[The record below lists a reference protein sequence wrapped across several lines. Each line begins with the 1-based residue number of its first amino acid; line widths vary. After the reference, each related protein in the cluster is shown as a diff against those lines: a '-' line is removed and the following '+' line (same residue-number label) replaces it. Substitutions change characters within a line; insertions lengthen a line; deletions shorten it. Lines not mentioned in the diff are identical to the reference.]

1 MKRKILVIENDKNI
15 RKFETSVLVQKRCE
29 ILAMDAELEVFEHL
43 VSFLPGVILLDLIK
57 PSDLGTQICDSL
69 KKDERTKH
77 IPVLTLYTA
86 FKIVDVISNCTDRV
100 ISNAFNGSKLIETIE
115 KQIEAFKRS
124 LFELIF
130 ITRQNFLN
138 G

>member
-15 RKFETSVLVQKRCE
+15 RKFETCVLVQKRYE

-43 VSFLPGVILLDLIK
+43 ASFLPDVILLDLIK
-57 PSDLGTQICDSL
+57 PNDLGTQICDSL
-69 KKDERTKH
+69 KKDECTKH
-77 IPVLTLYTA
+77 IPVLTLYSD
-86 FKIVDVISNCTDRV
+86 FKIVDLLSNCIDRV
-100 ISNAFNGSKLIETIE
+100 VSNPFNGSKLIETIE
-115 KQIEAFKRS
+115 KQIEALKRS